1 MQDSRT
7 TCLALQVRSIGK
19 RDCGNLFKLG
29 DDMIQ
34 FGGLHALL
42 AASVADML
50 PVNVGLLLSE
60 DAKRQSRAATAKRA
74 ASGALPHDDGHGA
87 AVKSFEGL
95 MNSPWK
101 VRRRAQCLYSCS
113 PSCLRSLGPPGS
125 CGLSWLGCQAL
136 GSLRKPPWNVCQCAK
151 RLDHLPRHASERCWP

>member
-1 MQDSRT
+1 M
-7 TCLALQVRSIGK
+7 QVRSIGK

-74 ASGALPHDDGHGA
+74 ALGALPEEPGSA
-87 AVKSFEGL
+87 KSFEGL

-101 VRRRAQCLYSCS
+101 VRMPLRPRQCPSAQLNRRQHLCL
-113 PSCLRSLGPPGS
+113 G
-125 CGLSWLGCQAL
+125 
-136 GSLRKPPWNVCQCAK
+136 
-151 RLDHLPRHASERCWP
+151 